1 MLQDYHSKY
10 IHTQIEEVEGNNGKQ
25 IMIFKTTAIAEK
37 WRLTRTLLRYSKM
50 FETLN
55 NTIIVQKYAMA
66 WENPQ
71 TCHSIYTNIKP
82 CKELMYS
89 TRSHGVVTII
99 YVCPVFHDN
108 IFLNRKPTFSLWRHY
123 CS

>member
-1 MLQDYHSKY
+1 MLNNYATGLSLK
-10 IHTQIEEVEGNNGKQ
+10 IHTPIEEVEGNNGKQ

-82 CKELMYS
+82 YKGLMYS
-89 TRSHGVVTII
+89 TRSHG
-99 YVCPVFHDN
+99 CLPCF
-108 IFLNRKPTFSLWRHY
+108 P
-123 CS
+123 